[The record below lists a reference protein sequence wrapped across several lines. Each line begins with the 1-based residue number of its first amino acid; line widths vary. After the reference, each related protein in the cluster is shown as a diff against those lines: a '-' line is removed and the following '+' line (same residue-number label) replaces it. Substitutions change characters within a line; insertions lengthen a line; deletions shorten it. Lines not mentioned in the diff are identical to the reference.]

1 MNICI
6 DSSEKTG
13 KWNNL
18 KKCLN
23 KINFNVNKSTNYIA
37 HGEPLKPNFRRKLDT

>member
-6 DSSEKTG
+6 VSSEKTG

-23 KINFNVNKSTNYIA
+23 KINFNRQTNIE